1 MKLLM
6 LFFLVNFLSAEP
18 LKPLPSG
25 TYPWEPSGTIFA
37 GSGPVLSSHVLKGH
51 MLKAGAAM
59 TYKGDAAERFFII
72 KKGAVAVTLSAT
84 TYNIERGSVILLLPG
99 DELSLGNRG
108 SATAELYEMVYASKA
123 PADPGR
129 GIKAGASFVMN
140 WNDMV
145 FKAHDKGGVRQL
157 FDRKTA
163 MFSRFDI
170 HITTLNPGLSSHA
183 PHTHKNE
190 EIILMIDGD
199 AEMLVNGKAVR
210 CDTGDAVY
218 VDSMVPHNLT
228 NIGKSPST
236 YFAIQ
241 WN

>member
-1 MKLLM
+1 MK
-6 LFFLVNFLSAEP
+6 
-18 LKPLPSG
+18 G
-25 TYPWEPSGTIFA
+25 
-37 GSGPVLSSHVLKGH
+37 HVLKS
-51 MLKAGAAM
+51 GAAL
-59 TYKGDAAERFFII
+59 TYKGDGSERFFII
-72 KKGAVAVTLSAT
+72 KKGLVSVTRGAT
-84 TYNIERGSVILLLPG
+84 AYVIGKGSVVVLLPG
-99 DELSLGNRG
+99 DELGLVNRG
-108 SATAELYEMVYASKA
+108 ESPAEFYEMAYASKA
-123 PADPGR
+123 GVDLER
-129 GIKAGASFVMN
+129 GKMAGASFVMN
-140 WNDMV
+140 WSDMV
-145 FKAHDKGGVRQL
+145 FKAHDKGGIRQL

-190 EIILMIDGD
+190 EIILMVDGD
-199 AEMLVNGKAVR
+199 GEMLVNGRPVR

-228 NIGKSPST
+228 NIGKVPST